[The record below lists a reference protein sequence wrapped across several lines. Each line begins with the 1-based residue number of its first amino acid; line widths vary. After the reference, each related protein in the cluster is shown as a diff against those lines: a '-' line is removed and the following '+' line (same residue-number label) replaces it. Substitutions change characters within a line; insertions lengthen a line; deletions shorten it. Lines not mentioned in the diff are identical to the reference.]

1 MIRREAILP
10 AAALF
15 LFAGPCAIAPASA
28 QSYGL
33 GDQVL
38 TVAAA
43 AFRDAAG
50 HGVIGSDGYL
60 YKADPNAA
68 GRVFYAPLRLPDGA
82 EITRICLYARN
93 EEAELGSVAFLAEW
107 TKLTPGGQAPGRGT
121 VPGSNVGTTF
131 NFGYGVVCT
140 DPMSYVF
147 HDDAD
152 IDHDGTVEHLSHRL
166 DAELL
171 MGATP
176 AFGGVRITWHRQ
188 VSPPPA
194 TATFGDVPTDHIF
207 FDFIEA
213 LAASGITGGCNADP
227 PQYCPDAPLTRGQMA
242 VFLSKAL
249 GLHWTN

>member
-1 MIRREAILP
+1 MIGRLSILP
-10 AAALF
+10 AATFALA
-15 LFAGPCAIAPASA
+15 LVSSPAFA

-43 AFRDAAG
+43 AFRDVEG

-60 YKADPNAA
+60 YKADPNTP
-68 GRVFYAPLRLPDGA
+68 GRHFYASLRLPDGA
-82 EITRICLYARN
+82 EITQICLYARN
-93 EEAELGSVAFLAEW
+93 EEAELGSVAVAARWIKLA
-107 TKLTPGGQAPGRGT
+107 PGGQAPGDGT
-121 VPGSNVGTTF
+121 ISGSNVGTTF

-147 HDDAD
+147 HEDAD
-152 IDHDGTVEHLSHRL
+152 VDHDGNLEHLSLRL
-166 DAELL
+166 DAHLL
-171 MGATP
+171 AGTTP

-188 VSPPPA
+188 VSPAPA
-194 TATFGDVPTDHIF
+194 AATFGDVPIDHPF
-207 FDFIEA
+207 FEFIEA
-213 LAASGITGGCNADP
+213 LAASGITSGCNAEP

-249 GLHWTN
+249 GLHWAD